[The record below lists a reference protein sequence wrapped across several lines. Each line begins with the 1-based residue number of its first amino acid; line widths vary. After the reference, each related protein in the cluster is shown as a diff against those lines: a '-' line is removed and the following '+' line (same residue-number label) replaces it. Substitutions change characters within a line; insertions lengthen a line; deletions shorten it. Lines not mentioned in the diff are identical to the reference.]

1 MCTRF
6 VCTALTLPRA
16 RAVHVYVHVH
26 VPCMRRQV
34 LEALLARPELLAAPC
49 RAEPQQ
55 LRALA
60 EAIAAATPVV
70 LGVSA
75 GDLRDL
81 RVDEERLPRR
91 LEPLVYPLVER
102 LPHGLPTHLPAAAVG
117 VATGA
122 PLPGTGTPLPGT
134 GTPLPAHPAAHWA
147 VVAAAAHQPRF
158 GVAPPDGPPP
168 DFPDVARAATLV
180 QPEATMTHGALLYT
194 RIWLQRAPEA
204 GREGGGL
211 EVDVLAIQRLAAS
224 ATSIHIRLSGQPHH
238 SVTLRQGVKWP
249 LERLRR
255 GLPFDVTDSG
265 DDVRPAPCTL
275 RPAPCTL
282 HPAPCALRHAPNL

>member
-1 MCTRF
+1 
-6 VCTALTLPRA
+6 
-16 RAVHVYVHVH
+16 
-26 VPCMRRQV
+26 MRRQV

-75 GDLRDL
+75 GDFRDL
-81 RVDEERLPRR
+81 RVDEQRLPRR
-91 LEPLVYPLVER
+91 LEPLVYPLAER

-122 PLPGTGTPLPGT
+122 PLLGTGA
-134 GTPLPAHPAAHWA
+134 PLPAHPAAHWA
-147 VVAAAAHQPRF
+147 VAAAAAHQPGF
-158 GVAPPDGPPP
+158 GVSPPDGPPP

-180 QPEATMTHGALLYT
+180 RPQATMTHGALQYT

-211 EVDVLAIQRLAAS
+211 EVDVPAIQRLAAS

-238 SVTLRQGVKWP
+238 SVTLRQGVQWP

-265 DDVRPAPCTL
+265 GDVRPAPRTLHPAPCALRPAPCTL
-275 RPAPCTL
+275 RPAPC
-282 HPAPCALRHAPNL
+282 ALCSEPYAQPLSR